1 MAGFYERKWS
11 GAALWCER
19 IAVICLPYFAITI
32 LLHRFDKIT
41 TQQAVWLVA
50 FGLAMILASL
60 VLGLRA
66 LMDLWNKGLRGGKST
81 VRGVIISTLLLVP
94 FLWHGYLAVEHP
106 LLSDVSTNPYDPPR
120 YITAQRLRQL
130 NADRG
135 MNQLATYDDAYA
147 ETLIG
152 DYPRIGSRRYN
163 AGPER
168 VLASVKTLLADRS
181 WRITGTR
188 GVAEEQPEPE
198 AEPETGPEPGS
209 DPEAGAAGEGGAAEP
224 NAQAPEIGD
233 IGEAAPLPDNIVI
246 EAVATTPIFG
256 FRNDVV
262 IQIASEAEATLVDMR
277 ASSRYGAH
285 DFGYNARIIEKF
297 LSDLDTSLIGIAG
310 EG

>member
-1 MAGFYERKWS
+1 
-11 GAALWCER
+11 
-19 IAVICLPYFAITI
+19 
-32 LLHRFDKIT
+32 
-41 TQQAVWLVA
+41 
-50 FGLAMILASL
+50 

-81 VRGVIISTLLLVP
+81 VRGVIVATLLLVP

-106 LLSDVSTNPYDPPR
+106 LLSDVSTNPYEPPR

-130 NADRG
+130 NADKG
-135 MNQLATYDDAYA
+135 MNQLATYDDAFA
-147 ETLIG
+147 ETLIAE
-152 DYPRIGSRRYN
+152 YPRVGSRRYN

-181 WRITGTR
+181 WKITGTR
-188 GVAEEQPEPE
+188 GVAEEQPE
-198 AEPETGPEPGS
+198 AEPVPEPGAEPGS
-209 DPEAGAAGEGGAAEP
+209 DPEAGAAAGAAGEGGAGEP
-224 NAQAPEIGD
+224 SAGAAEIGD
-233 IGEAAPLPDNIVI
+233 TGEAAPLPDNIVI

-256 FRNDVV
+256 FRNDIV

-285 DFGYNARIIEKF
+285 DFGYNARIIEQF
-297 LSDLDTSLIGIAG
+297 LSDLDSSLIGIAG